1 MSSRTWA
8 VLSRNRTPRHQ
19 VLECASPLALSNL
32 VCGRK
37 RGRGLP
43 QSKTLARQ
51 PLPHPGSWSHCMR
64 ESDSGLS
71 MSRNVGQASRLPPA
85 TKPTADFLSRSRQR
99 AHGAGETPALRWSQS
114 SHGAGETPPLLLAQ
128 RGSGAHAASRSEA
141 VPVAVGLNP
150 RLAVEQ
156 THAVAE
162 RRLNDI
168 MMAENSCVAPRRAAV
183 YRSVVRGLKPA
194 ATLASSLREATPEIF
209 GLRQSSAAFAFAG
222 AAIEFSYQPVIANR
236 KS

>member
-1 MSSRTWA
+1 MSLRTWT
-8 VLSRNRTPRHQ
+8 VLSRNRTPRYQ

-37 RGRGLP
+37 SGRGLP

-51 PLPHPGSWSHCMR
+51 PLPHPGSSCQCMR
-64 ESDSGLS
+64 KSE
-71 MSRNVGQASRLPPA
+71 RRL
-85 TKPTADFLSRSRQR
+85 TLSRDV
-99 AHGAGETPALRWSQS
+99 T
-114 SHGAGETPPLLLAQ
+114 Q
-128 RGSGAHAASRSEA
+128 RGLPASRSE
-141 VPVAVGLNP
+141 VVKVAVGLNP
-150 RLAVEQ
+150 RLAEEQ

-168 MMAENSCVAPRRAAV
+168 MISENSCVAPRRAAV
-183 YRSVVRGLKPA
+183 YRSVVRGLKPT
-194 ATLASSLREATPEIF
+194 ATLALSLRDATPEIF
-209 GLRQSSAAFAFAG
+209 GLRQSSAAFALAG